1 MANQRMHG
9 TTHEPAMARWEAG
22 RLAIEPI
29 GGRPPCPCAGK
40 ELRRV
45 ARGALVRWRGSCY
58 SVLWAYS
65 GKLVGVCQQ
74 AGRAQVR
81 HGTDCIADCLLVRRK
96 FLVVREFAGPAGT
109 LCSPTPWLPGK
120 QGPNCHIAAGAGI
133 CAAITTR

>member
-1 MANQRMHG
+1 MHG

-22 RLAIEPI
+22 RLPTKPI
-29 GGRPPCPCAGK
+29 GGRPLYPHVGK

-58 SVLWAYS
+58 SVPWAYS